1 MVILGRRLSGG
12 QPGQRLPTG
21 AGSDTVDQADLDR
34 LTAAVIADIAE
45 LAANLRRERDRRR
58 AVGDDT
64 AWLDHVL
71 RELAPLVEQ
80 SHDLAMFQA
89 VRAVVDRHGSG
100 PYPAAEL
107 ATIAGVD
114 VEGVRRVLDLM
125 VGEGLAAPADES
137 PDDS

>member
-1 MVILGRRLSGG
+1 MN
-12 QPGQRLPTG
+12 
-21 AGSDTVDQADLDR
+21 QADPDR

-45 LAANLRRERDRRR
+45 LAAHLRRERDRRR
-58 AVGDDT
+58 AAGDDT

-71 RELAPLVEQ
+71 RELEPLLEQ
-80 SHDLAMFQA
+80 THDLAMFQA

-100 PYPAAEL
+100 PYPAGEL
-107 ATIAGVD
+107 ATFAGID
-114 VEGVRRVLDLM
+114 VEGVRRVLEQM